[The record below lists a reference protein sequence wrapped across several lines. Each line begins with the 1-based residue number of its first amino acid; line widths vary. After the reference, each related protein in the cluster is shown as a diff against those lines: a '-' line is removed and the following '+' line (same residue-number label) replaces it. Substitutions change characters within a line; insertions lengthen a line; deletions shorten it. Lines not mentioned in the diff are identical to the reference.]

1 MDTPGR
7 PELPADQRH
16 TVAVKF
22 YLTDAE
28 HLKLNREAKALGMAF
43 SAYVRARLLSDIER
57 RKAA

>member
-22 YLTDAE
+22 YLE